1 MLIIPEMTQAF
12 WQYMLKEF
20 DAKVEQKDEAAVM
33 QAAAVLLY
41 ALNIQDK
48 DQFLKNFV
56 TTLHKTIYIPFK
68 IGVDDGRWSLWSQ
81 VRVCVHECQHTVQ
94 GAREGWVA
102 FDGRYL
108 TSSSWRAGYEAEC
121 YGCDMEM
128 EFWRQ
133 GKNFDPFVF
142 AKERAQG
149 LKNYGCDDADID
161 QAAATLA
168 IRASV
173 ISQGVVETRAAQ
185 VAIPWLEKN
194 ALGLK
199 EVQGG

>member
-1 MLIIPEMTQAF
+1 MLTPELTVAF
-12 WQYMLKEF
+12 WEHMQKEF
-20 DAKVEQKDEAAVM
+20 GASVVQKDEAAIMKV
-33 QAAAVLLY
+33 AATLLD
-41 ALNIQDK
+41 ALDIQDK
-48 DQFLKNFV
+48 DQFMQDFV

-68 IGVDDGRWSLWSQ
+68 IGIDVPRWPLWSQ

-94 GAREGWVA
+94 GSREGWVT
-102 FDGRYL
+102 FDGRYV

-128 EFWRQ
+128 ERWRLGSQ
-133 GKNFDPFVF
+133 FDPFVF

-149 LKNYGCDDADID
+149 LKNYGCSEADID
-161 QAAATLA
+161 QAAEMLT
-168 IRASV
+168 IRAGV
-173 ISQGVVETRAAQ
+173 ITQGVVETRAAQ

-194 ALGLK
+194 VPGLK